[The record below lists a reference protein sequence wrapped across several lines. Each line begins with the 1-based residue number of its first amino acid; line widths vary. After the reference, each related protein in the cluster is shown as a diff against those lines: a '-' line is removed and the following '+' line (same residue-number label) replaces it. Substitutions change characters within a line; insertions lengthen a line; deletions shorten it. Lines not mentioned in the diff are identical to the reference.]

1 MMKKCLKMLK
11 WKKRIQKILYR
22 TFTRFSLTM
31 AYVISEA
38 MAFNVPENIKA
49 KIILFS
55 IDDKEI

>member
-1 MMKKCLKMLK
+1 MKKCLKMLK
-11 WKKRIQKILYR
+11 RKKRIQKILYR

-38 MAFNVPENIKA
+38 MAFNVPKNIKA
-49 KIILFS
+49 KISLFS